1 MSLMSF
7 PFLLS
12 SGSSQFLDLVPL
24 GRMEVR
30 MTFCG
35 FVEALSGPGRRKMMS
50 QGGLVNLA

>member
-7 PFLLS
+7 QFLLS
-12 SGSSQFLDLVPL
+12 PGSSQFLDLMCL

-30 MTFCG
+30 MTFCV
-35 FVEALSGPGRRKMMS
+35 FVVALSGPGRRRMMN